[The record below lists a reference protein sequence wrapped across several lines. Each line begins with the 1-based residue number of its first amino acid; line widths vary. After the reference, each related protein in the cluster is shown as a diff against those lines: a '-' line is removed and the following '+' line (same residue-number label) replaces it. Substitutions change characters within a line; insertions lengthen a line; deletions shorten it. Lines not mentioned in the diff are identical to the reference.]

1 MSRFP
6 ASRLFRCAFL
16 LAIAAPCALQ
26 AHPGH
31 GMDHGWGQGM
41 LHPLTGLDHLLAM
54 LAVGLWAAQL
64 GGRARWVLPLGF
76 VSVMSLGAMVGQSG
90 VALPG
95 VESMILASVF
105 VLGLAIA
112 TARRAPLAVSGVLT
126 ALFALA
132 HGYAHG
138 SEMAAGAAR
147 GLYTAGFLGATVVLL
162 GVGLAAGL
170 WAARHRHEAWLRWAG
185 FGIAAGGFLCLAA

>member
-1 MSRFP
+1 
-6 ASRLFRCAFL
+6 
-16 LAIAAPCALQ
+16 
-26 AHPGH
+26 
-31 GMDHGWGQGM
+31 MDHGWGQGV

-105 VLGLAIA
+105 VLGLAVA
-112 TARRAPLAVSGVLT
+112 MVRRAPLAVSGILT

-138 SEMAAGAAR
+138 SEMAANTAR
-147 GLYTAGFLGATVVLL
+147 SLYTAGFLGTTAVLL
-162 GVGLAAGL
+162 GVGLGAGL
-170 WAARHRHEAWLRWAG
+170 WAARHRHEAWFRWAG